1 LVESSKGEA
10 LMFQE
15 LPIFQMA
22 GGMARHAGARQA
34 VIAQNIAH
42 ADTPGYR
49 ARDLPDF
56 AKMVAQPRPQMAA
69 TRNGHLGWQP
79 ELDGRPTER
88 RTGDVKPNGNT
99 VVLEGEMQA
108 SVQAS
113 QHHRRA
119 LTIYKSALGIL
130 RSAIG
135 RR

>member
-1 LVESSKGEA
+1 
-10 LMFQE
+10 MFQE
-15 LPIFQMA
+15 LPIFRLA
-22 GGMARHAGARQA
+22 GGMAHHAGARQA

-49 ARDLPDF
+49 ARDLPEF
-56 AKMVAQPRPQMAA
+56 SKLVSQPRPQMAI
-69 TRNGHLGWQP
+69 TRSGHLGRP
-79 ELDGRPTER
+79 ATLDGRPTER
-88 RTGDVKPNGNT
+88 QNGDMKPNGNT
-99 VVLEGEMQA
+99 VVLEAEMQA

-130 RSAIG
+130 RSALG